1 MRKHDH
7 QNTVHT
13 HVAIRLW
20 HYSLHEGGHGNHD
33 E

>member
-1 MRKHDH
+1 MRTHDH
-7 QNTVHT
+7 QNPFHT

-20 HYSLHEGGHGNHD
+20 HYSLHEDRHGNYD